1 MEEEEEE
8 EEIDEDGLT
17 TIEDEPIAAAVDA
30 VAHIRAQH
38 KLTHT
43 ESDNN
48 HQLD

>member
-1 MEEEEEE
+1 MEEEK

-17 TIEDEPIAAAVDA
+17 TVDDEPIAAAADA

-38 KLTHT
+38 KLTNT